1 MFKKYEK
8 WFTRYSAIFGQD
20 LLYDYYPV
28 LWELKE
34 EMEYMSK
41 WISWKQSG
49 AGKFKY
55 QEMVPRRQGIIYEIQ
70 KVVHSN

>member
-1 MFKKYEK
+1 
-8 WFTRYSAIFGQD
+8 
-20 LLYDYYPV
+20 
-28 LWELKE
+28 
-34 EMEYMSK
+34 MSK

-49 AGKFKY
+49 EGKFKY